1 MTSADAHTG
10 GQDVLAQ
17 YPDLG
22 ARRFWNRGDTLR
34 LLLVPPGD
42 RPVAS
47 SFRDVIES
55 LEEPLELEEVATI
68 AEAADRLERT
78 PIPDVVVVDCSGADT
93 DDEALAAVARRNR
106 GPLWVVLTCD
116 SGLQSPPG
124 DIPSWTDDLLLEQE
138 LNANVLRRVLR
149 YAKRRRTAEADFRE
163 AAGRP

>member
-17 YPDLG
+17 DPDLR

-93 DDEALAAVARRNR
+93 
-106 GPLWVVLTCD
+106 
-116 SGLQSPPG
+116 
-124 DIPSWTDDLLLEQE
+124 
-138 LNANVLRRVLR
+138 
-149 YAKRRRTAEADFRE
+149 
-163 AAGRP
+163 